1 MRHDIYRSFSFRTL
15 LLPVALLFGL
25 CTAPAG
31 AQQAASGQPLRIIV
45 PFSAGATIDAVARLV
60 ASKLP
65 YQTIVDNRAGAGGIL
80 GTSAVAKAKPDGHTI
95 VLVANNLSTNSAVRS
110 DLPYDPEKDFA
121 PVSLVGYVPYA
132 FVVPGDSKFTSLKEL
147 FGAATGSSNPI
158 NYGHIGVGSHGHFI
172 GAMLE
177 ESAKVRLTQVP
188 YKGQTEIM
196 MAVMGGHLETGIVNL
211 SIAVKQLKEKRTKIL
226 ATLTEERTS
235 FTPDVPTMKELGLP
249 IVENAWYGFLAPAGT
264 PPEIIE
270 TLNRDITASLR
281 SPEVSAKMNDLG
293 IQVIASSS
301 QKFSEII
308 RDDLLKFRRI
318 ARAANIKAE

>member
-1 MRHDIYRSFSFRTL
+1 MRLATRRTFISSCVVL
-15 LLPVALLFGL
+15 LALCSG
-25 CTAPAG
+25 PAG
-31 AQQAASGQPLRIIV
+31 AQSASGQPLRIVV
-45 PFSAGATIDAVARLV
+45 PFTAGATIDAVARLV

-65 YQTIVDNRAGAGGIL
+65 QQTIVDNRPGAGGIL
-80 GTSAVAKAKPDGHTI
+80 GTATVAKAKPDGHTI

-110 DLPYDPEKDFA
+110 DLPYDPEKDFV
-121 PVSLVGYVPYA
+121 PVALVGYVPYA
-132 FVVPGDSKFTSLKEL
+132 FVVPGDSKVDSLKGL
-147 FGAATGSSNPI
+147 LSTAAASNNPI

-177 ESAKVRLTQVP
+177 ESTKVRLTQVP

-196 MAVMGGHLETGIVNL
+196 LAVMGGHLETGIVNL

-226 ATLTEERTS
+226 ATLTEERTP
-235 FTPDVPTMKELGLP
+235 FTPDIPTMKELGLP

-264 PPEIIE
+264 PADLIE
-270 TLNRDITASLR
+270 TLNRNIVAALR
-281 SPEVSAKMNDLG
+281 NPEVAAKMDELG

-301 QKFSEII
+301 QKFTELI
-308 RDDLLKFRRI
+308 RDDLSKFKRI